1 MGTEAMSR
9 KDILRAPKPT
19 TDVAEPVERPAKSR
33 ILPLLGTPLT
43 DVPMPA
49 SSRLTSQVGGAFAEG
64 KARFE
69 RAEEIEK
76 RLAEGQTIIELD
88 TATIDPSF
96 VQDRMPG
103 DIGGLVEAIREQ
115 GQQIPILVR
124 PHPETPGRY
133 QVAFGHRRLR
143 AVTELARPV
152 KAVVRELTDEQL
164 VIAQGQENNERQ
176 DLTFIEKA
184 RFASRLNEQFSR
196 DVVMA
201 ALSVYKSDLSN
212 MLSVVARIPTDI
224 VEAIGSAPGIG
235 LKSWVGLA
243 DLLGRD
249 NDLEQASSFLRSPE
263 AKALPSPDR
272 FKSLI
277 ANLKPAA
284 TKRGLPDLLTTPAGV
299 RLAQVTKSKTKLDLS
314 IDRRAMP
321 DFAAFV
327 LERLPALFEEHRSK
341 SGAKDQLNNGD

>member
-1 MGTEAMSR
+1 MSR
-9 KDILRAPKPT
+9 KDILRTPKPT
-19 TDVAEPVERPAKSR
+19 TAVAAPVERPIKSR
-33 ILPLLGTPLT
+33 SILPLMGSPPAEAPT
-43 DVPMPA
+43 PA
-49 SSRLTSQVGGAFAEG
+49 SSRLTSQIGGAFAEG

-76 RLAEGQTIIELD
+76 RLAEGQTIIELVTD
-88 TATIDPSF
+88 TVDPSF

-103 DIGGLVEAIREQ
+103 DIAGLVEAIREQ

-124 PHPETPGRY
+124 PHPVAPGRY

-143 AVTELARPV
+143 AVSELNLPV

-184 RFASRLNEQFSR
+184 RFASRLTEQFSR

-212 MLSVVARIPTDI
+212 MLSVVTRIPTEI
-224 VEAIGSAPGIG
+224 VDAIGSAPGIG
-235 LKSWVGLA
+235 LKSWVALA
-243 DLLGRD
+243 ELLTRD
-249 NDLEQASSFLRSPE
+249 TDLERASTFLRSAE

-272 FKSLI
+272 FKSLV
-277 ANLKPAA
+277 ANLKPTPA
-284 TKRGLPDLLTTPAGV
+284 KRGLPDLLTTPKGL

-314 IDRRAMP
+314 IDRREMP

-327 LERLPALFEEHRSK
+327 LERLPALFEEHRSRN
-341 SGAKDQLNNGD
+341 GPQDQLNNGD

>member
-1 MGTEAMSR
+1 MSR
-9 KDILRAPKPT
+9 KDILRTPKPT
-19 TDVAEPVERPAKSR
+19 AAAAAPVERPTKSR
-33 ILPLLGTPLT
+33 SILPLMGSPPAEGPT
-43 DVPMPA
+43 PA

-88 TATIDPSF
+88 TDTIDPSF
-96 VQDRMPG
+96 IPDRMPG
-103 DIGGLVEAIREQ
+103 DIDGLVEAIREQ

-143 AVTELARPV
+143 AVSELNRPV
-152 KAVVRELTDEQL
+152 KAVVRDLTDEQL
-164 VIAQGQENNERQ
+164 VIAQGQENNERE

-184 RFASRLNEQFSR
+184 RFASRLTERFSR

-212 MLSVVARIPTDI
+212 MLSVVTRIPKDI
-224 VEAIGSAPGIG
+224 VDAIGPAPGIG
-235 LKSWVGLA
+235 LKSWVALA
-243 DLLGRD
+243 DLLARD
-249 NDLEQASSFLRSPE
+249 ADLEHASTFLRSAE
-263 AKALPSPDR
+263 AKALPSADR
-272 FKSLI
+272 FKSLV
-277 ANLKPAA
+277 ASLKPVP
-284 TKRGLPDLLTTPAGV
+284 TKRGLPHVLTTPTGV

-314 IDRRAMP
+314 IDRREMP

-327 LERLPALFEEHRSK
+327 LERLPVLFEEHRAK
-341 SGAKDQLNNGD
+341 SGAEDQLNNGD

>member
-1 MGTEAMSR
+1 MSR
-9 KDILRAPKPT
+9 KDILRTPKPT
-19 TDVAEPVERPAKSR
+19 AAAATPVERPLKSR
-33 ILPLLGTPLT
+33 SILPLLGSQPAEGTT
-43 DVPMPA
+43 AA

-88 TATIDPSF
+88 TGTIDPSF

-103 DIGGLVEAIREQ
+103 DIAGLVEAIREQ

-124 PHPETPGRY
+124 PHPEAPGRY

-143 AVTELARPV
+143 AVSELNRPV

-184 RFASRLNEQFSR
+184 RFASRLTEQFSR

-212 MLSVVARIPTDI
+212 MLSVVTRIPTDI
-224 VEAIGSAPGIG
+224 VDVIGPAPGIG
-235 LKSWVGLA
+235 LKSWVALA
-243 DLLGRD
+243 ELLTRES
-249 NDLEQASSFLRSPE
+249 DLEHASAFLLSAE

-272 FKSLI
+272 FKSLVVS
-277 ANLKPAA
+277 LKPAP
-284 TKRGLPDLLTTPAGV
+284 TKRGLPDLLTTPTGL

-314 IDRRAMP
+314 IDRREMP

-327 LERLPALFEEHRSK
+327 LERLPALFEEHRSRN
-341 SGAKDQLNNGD
+341 SSEDQLNNGD

>member
-1 MGTEAMSR
+1 MSR

-19 TDVAEPVERPAKSR
+19 TAVSAPVERPVKSR
-33 ILPLLGTPLT
+33 SILPLLGTAPA
-43 DVPMPA
+43 DGPAPA

-76 RLAEGQTIIELD
+76 RLSEGQTIIELD
-88 TATIDPSF
+88 TDTIDPSF

-103 DIGGLVEAIREQ
+103 DIDGLVDAIREQ

-143 AVTELARPV
+143 AVMELKRPV
-152 KAVVRELTDEQL
+152 KAVVRNLTDEQL

-212 MLSVVARIPTDI
+212 MLSVVTRIPTDI
-224 VEAIGSAPGIG
+224 VDAIGSAPGIG

-243 DLLGRD
+243 DLLAREM
-249 NDLEQASSFLRSPE
+249 NLEQASSFLVSPE
-263 AKALPSPDR
+263 ATALPSPDR
-272 FKSLI
+272 FKSLV
-277 ANLKPAA
+277 ASFKPASA
-284 TKRGLPDLLTTPAGV
+284 KRGLPDLLTTPTGV
-299 RLAQVTKSKTKLDLS
+299 RLARVTKSKTKLDLS
-314 IDRRAMP
+314 IDRREMP
-321 DFAAFV
+321 EFAAFV
-327 LERLPALFEEHRSK
+327 LERLPTLFEEHRSR
-341 SGAKDQLNNGD
+341 SGAQDQLNNGD

>member
-1 MGTEAMSR
+1 MSR
-9 KDILRAPKPT
+9 KDILRVPRPT
-19 TDVAEPVERPAKSR
+19 ADVAEPVERPTKSR
-33 ILPLLGTPLT
+33 VLPLLGTTTP
-43 DVPMPA
+43 DGPQPA
-49 SSRLTSQVGGAFAEG
+49 SSRLTSQVGSAFAEG

-76 RLAEGQTIIELD
+76 RLSEGQTIVELD
-88 TATIDPSF
+88 TDTIDPSF

-103 DIGGLVEAIREQ
+103 DIDGLIEAIRDQ

-124 PHPETPGRY
+124 PHPDTPGRY

-143 AVTELARPV
+143 AVAELARPV

-212 MLSVVARIPTDI
+212 MLSVVTRIPTDI
-224 VEAIGSAPGIG
+224 VDAIGPAPGVG

-249 NDLEQASSFLRSPE
+249 SDLEHASNFLRSAE

-272 FKSLI
+272 FKSLV
-277 ANLKPAA
+277 ASLKPAPA
-284 TKRGLPDLLTTPAGV
+284 KRGLPDLLTTSTGV
-299 RLAQVTKSKTKLDLS
+299 RLAQVTKSKAKLDIS

-321 DFAAFV
+321 EFAAFV
-327 LERLPALFEEHRSK
+327 LERLPALFEEHRLK
-341 SGAKDQLNNGD
+341 SAAPDKLNNGD

>member
-1 MGTEAMSR
+1 MSR
-9 KDILRAPKPT
+9 KDILRPPQPT
-19 TDVAEPVERPAKSR
+19 ASVTAPVERPVKSR
-33 ILPLLGTPLT
+33 SILPLLGGSSAEGAP
-43 DVPMPA
+43 PA

-76 RLAEGQTIIELD
+76 RLAEGQAIIELD
-88 TATIDPSF
+88 TDTIDPSF

-103 DIGGLVEAIREQ
+103 DIDGLVEAIREQ

-124 PHPETPGRY
+124 PHPEAPGRY

-143 AVTELARPV
+143 AVSELNRPV

-184 RFASRLNEQFSR
+184 RFASRLTEQFSR

-212 MLSVVARIPTDI
+212 MLSVVTRIPTDI
-224 VEAIGSAPGIG
+224 IDAIGAAPGIG
-235 LKSWVGLA
+235 LKSWVALA
-243 DLLGRD
+243 ELLTRES
-249 NDLEQASSFLRSPE
+249 DLEQASTFLRS
-263 AKALPSPDR
+263 AQARALPSPDR
-272 FKSLI
+272 FKSLV
-277 ANLKPAA
+277 ASFKPAP
-284 TKRGLPDLLTTPAGV
+284 TKRGLPDLLTTSTGL

-314 IDRRAMP
+314 IDRREMP

-327 LERLPALFEEHRSK
+327 LERLPALFEEHRSRNN
-341 SGAKDQLNNGD
+341 SQDQLNNGD

>member
-1 MGTEAMSR
+1 MSR
-9 KDILRAPKPT
+9 KDILRTPKPT
-19 TDVAEPVERPAKSR
+19 AAAAPVERPIKSR
-33 ILPLLGTPLT
+33 SILPLMGSPPAE
-43 DVPMPA
+43 VPTPA

-88 TATIDPSF
+88 TDAVDPSF

-103 DIGGLVEAIREQ
+103 DIAGLVEAIREQ

-124 PHPETPGRY
+124 PHPEAPGRY

-143 AVTELARPV
+143 AVSDLNRRV
-152 KAVVRELTDEQL
+152 KAVVRDLTDEQL

-176 DLTFIEKA
+176 NLTFIEKA
-184 RFASRLNEQFSR
+184 RFASRLTEQFSR

-212 MLSVVARIPTDI
+212 MLSVVTRIPTEI
-224 VEAIGSAPGIG
+224 VDAIGSAPGIG
-235 LKSWVGLA
+235 LKSWVALA
-243 DLLGRD
+243 ELLTRD
-249 NDLEQASSFLRSPE
+249 SDLEQASTFLRSAE

-272 FKSLI
+272 FKSLV
-277 ANLKPAA
+277 ASLKPTP
-284 TKRGLPDLLTTPAGV
+284 TKRGLPDLLTTPTGL

-314 IDRRAMP
+314 IDRREMP

-327 LERLPALFEEHRSK
+327 LERLPVLFEEHRAK
-341 SGAKDQLNNGD
+341 SGAEDQLNNGD

>member
-1 MGTEAMSR
+1 MSR
-9 KDILRAPKPT
+9 KDILRAPRT
-19 TDVAEPVERPAKSR
+19 TGAVTVPVERPVKSR
-33 ILPLLGTPLT
+33 SILPLLGTTPA
-43 DVPMPA
+43 DPAPA
-49 SSRLTSQVGGAFAEG
+49 SSRLTAQVGGAFAEG

-76 RLAEGQTIIELD
+76 RLAEGQTIVELD
-88 TATIDPSF
+88 TDSIDPSF

-103 DIGGLVEAIREQ
+103 DISGLIEAIREH
-115 GQQIPILVR
+115 GQQIPILAR

-143 AVTELARPV
+143 AVTELNRPV
-152 KAVVRELTDEQL
+152 KAVVRDLTDEQL

-201 ALSVYKSDLSN
+201 ALSVYKSDLSH
-212 MLSVVARIPTDI
+212 MLSVVTRIPADVI
-224 VEAIGSAPGIG
+224 DAIGSAPGIG

-243 DLLGRD
+243 DLLTRD
-249 NDLEQASSFLRSPE
+249 SVLEQASSFLRSAE
-263 AKALPSPDR
+263 AKALPSADR
-272 FKSLI
+272 FKSLV
-277 ANLKPAA
+277 AHLKPESA
-284 TKRGLPDLLTTPAGV
+284 KRGLPELLTTPTGV

-314 IDRRAMP
+314 IDRREMP

-341 SGAKDQLNNGD
+341 SGALDQMNNGD

>member
-1 MGTEAMSR
+1 MSR
-9 KDILRAPKPT
+9 KDILRAPKPNAA
-19 TDVAEPVERPAKSR
+19 VSEPVERQTKGRSL
-33 ILPLLGTPLT
+33 LPLLGTEPEEH
-43 DVPMPA
+43 VA
-49 SSRLTSQVGGAFAEG
+49 AASRLTTQVGGAFAEG

-76 RLAEGQTIIELD
+76 RLAEGQTIIELNTD
-88 TATIDPSF
+88 TIDPSF

-103 DIGGLVEAIREQ
+103 DIDGLVEAIREQ

-124 PHPETPGRY
+124 PHPDTPGRY

-143 AVTELARPV
+143 AVSELNRPV

-184 RFASRLNEQFSR
+184 RFAARLNEQFSR

-212 MLSVVARIPTDI
+212 MLSVVTRIPADI
-224 VEAIGSAPGIG
+224 VDAIGSAAGIG

-243 DLLGRD
+243 DLLRRD
-249 NDLEQASSFLRSPE
+249 SDLEQASVFLRSAE

-272 FKSLI
+272 FKLLV
-277 ANLKPAA
+277 ARLKPEPV
-284 TKRGLPDLLTTPAGV
+284 KRGLPDLLTTPAGV
-299 RLAQVTKSKTKLDLS
+299 RLAQLTKTKTKLDVS
-314 IDRRAMP
+314 IDRREMP
-321 DFAAFV
+321 DFATFV
-327 LERLPALFEEHRSK
+327 LEQLPALFEEYRSR
-341 SGAKDQLNNGD
+341 SGAQDQRNNGE

>member
-1 MGTEAMSR
+1 MSR

-19 TDVAEPVERPAKSR
+19 ADIGEPVGRPIKSR
-33 ILPLLGTPLT
+33 ILPLLGSSPA
-43 DVPMPA
+43 DGPQPA

-76 RLAEGQTIIELD
+76 RLSKGQTIVDLD
-88 TATIDPSF
+88 TDTIDPSF
-96 VQDRMPG
+96 VQDRMPH
-103 DIGGLVEAIREQ
+103 DIDGLVEAIREQ

-124 PHPETPGRY
+124 PHPDRPGRY

-152 KAVVRELTDEQL
+152 KAVVRDLTDEQL

-212 MLSVVARIPTDI
+212 MLSVVTRIPTDI
-224 VEAIGSAPGIG
+224 VDAIGPAPGVG

-249 NDLEQASSFLRSPE
+249 SDLEHALSFLRSAE
-263 AKALPSPDR
+263 TKALPSPDR
-272 FKSLI
+272 FRALV
-277 ANLKPAA
+277 A
-284 TKRGLPDLLTTPAGV
+284 TLRPSSATRGLSDLLTTPTGV
-299 RLAQVTKSKTKLDLS
+299 RLAQVTKSKSRLDIS

-321 DFAAFV
+321 EFAAFV
-327 LERLPALFEEHRSK
+327 LERLPALFEEHRLK
-341 SGAKDQLNNGD
+341 SGANDKLNNGE

>member
-1 MGTEAMSR
+1 MSR
-9 KDILRAPKPT
+9 KDILRTPKPT
-19 TDVAEPVERPAKSR
+19 AAVAAPVERPIKSR
-33 ILPLLGTPLT
+33 SILPLMGSPPAEGAT
-43 DVPMPA
+43 PA

-88 TATIDPSF
+88 TDTVDPSF

-103 DIGGLVEAIREQ
+103 DIAGLVEAIREQ

-124 PHPETPGRY
+124 PHPEAPGRY

-143 AVTELARPV
+143 AVSELNLPV

-184 RFASRLNEQFSR
+184 RFASRLTEQFSR

-212 MLSVVARIPTDI
+212 MLSVVTRIPTEI
-224 VEAIGSAPGIG
+224 VDAIGSAPGIG
-235 LKSWVGLA
+235 LKSWVALA
-243 DLLGRD
+243 ELLTRD
-249 NDLEQASSFLRSPE
+249 DDLEQASTFLRSAE

-272 FKSLI
+272 FKSLV
-277 ANLKPAA
+277 ASLKPTP
-284 TKRGLPDLLTTPAGV
+284 TKRGLPDLLTTPTGL

-314 IDRRAMP
+314 IDRREMP

-327 LERLPALFEEHRSK
+327 LERLPALFEEHRSRNTTR
-341 SGAKDQLNNGD
+341 DQLNNGD

>member
-1 MGTEAMSR
+1 MSR

-19 TDVAEPVERPAKSR
+19 ADIGEPVERPTKSR
-33 ILPLLGTPLT
+33 ILPLLGTSPAEG
-43 DVPMPA
+43 PQPA

-76 RLAEGQTIIELD
+76 RLSEGQTIVELD
-88 TATIDPSF
+88 TDTIDPSF
-96 VQDRMPG
+96 VQDRMLH
-103 DIGGLVEAIREQ
+103 DIDGLVEAIREQ

-124 PHPETPGRY
+124 PHPDTPGRY

-152 KAVVRELTDEQL
+152 KAVVRDLTDEQL

-184 RFASRLNEQFSR
+184 RFAARLNEQFSR

-212 MLSVVARIPTDI
+212 MLSVVTRIPTNI
-224 VEAIGSAPGIG
+224 VDAIGPAPGVG

-243 DLLGRD
+243 DLLGQD
-249 NDLEQASSFLRSPE
+249 SDLEHASSFLRSAE
-263 AKALPSPDR
+263 AKALPSSDR
-272 FKSLI
+272 FRALVADLRPSS
-277 ANLKPAA
+277 A
-284 TKRGLPDLLTTPAGV
+284 KRGLPDILTTPTGV
-299 RLAQVTKSKTKLDLS
+299 RLAQVTKSKARLDIS

-321 DFAAFV
+321 EFAAFV
-327 LERLPALFEEHRSK
+327 LERLPALFEEHRLK
-341 SGAKDQLNNGD
+341 SGANDKLSNGD

>member
-1 MGTEAMSR
+1 MSR
-9 KDILRAPKPT
+9 KDILRVPKPT
-19 TDVAEPVERPAKSR
+19 ADVAEPIERPTKSR
-33 ILPLLGTPLT
+33 ILPLLGTALP
-43 DVPMPA
+43 DGPQPA

-69 RAEEIEK
+69 RAEEIER
-76 RLAEGQTIIELD
+76 RLSEGQTIVELD
-88 TATIDPSF
+88 SDTIDPSF

-103 DIGGLVEAIREQ
+103 DIEGLIEAIREQ

-124 PHPETPGRY
+124 PHPDISGRY

-143 AVTELARPV
+143 AVTELGRPV
-152 KAVVRELTDEQL
+152 KAVVRDMTDEQL
-164 VIAQGQENNERQ
+164 VIAQGQENNERR

-184 RFASRLNEQFSR
+184 RFAARLNEQFSR

-212 MLSVVARIPTDI
+212 MLSVVTRIPMDI
-224 VEAIGSAPGIG
+224 VDAIGPAPGIG

-243 DLLGRD
+243 DILGRD
-249 NDLEQASSFLRSPE
+249 SDFEHASSFLRSEE

-272 FKSLI
+272 FKSLV
-277 ANLKPAA
+277 ASLRPAS
-284 TKRGLPDLLTTPAGV
+284 TKRGRPDLLTTSTGV
-299 RLAQVTKSKTKLDLS
+299 HLAQVTKSKAKLDIS

-321 DFAAFV
+321 EFAAFV
-327 LERLPALFEEHRSK
+327 LEKLPALYEEHRLK
-341 SGAKDQLNNGD
+341 SGAGDKPNNGE

>member
-1 MGTEAMSR
+1 MSR
-9 KDILRAPKPT
+9 KDILRAPIPSGAVT
-19 TDVAEPVERPAKSR
+19 APVERPVKSR
-33 ILPLLGTPLT
+33 SILPLLGTAPAEGAT
-43 DVPMPA
+43 PA

-69 RAEEIEK
+69 RAEEIER

-88 TATIDPSF
+88 TDTIDPSF

-103 DIGGLVEAIREQ
+103 DIDGLIEAIREQ

-143 AVTELARPV
+143 AVTELNRPV
-152 KAVVRELTDEQL
+152 KAVVRDLSDEQL

-224 VEAIGSAPGIG
+224 IDAIGSAPGIG

-249 NDLEQASSFLRSPE
+249 SDLEPASTFLRSAQ

-272 FKSLI
+272 FKSLV
-277 ANLKPAA
+277 AHLRPAPA
-284 TKRGLPDLLTTPAGV
+284 KRGLPDLLTTPTGV

-314 IDRRAMP
+314 IDRREMP
-321 DFAAFV
+321 DFATFV

-341 SGAKDQLNNGD
+341 SGATDQLNNGD

>member
-1 MGTEAMSR
+1 MSR
-9 KDILRAPKPT
+9 KDILRAPRPT
-19 TDVAEPVERPAKSR
+19 AAVEEPVERPIKNR
-33 ILPLLGTPLT
+33 TVRPLLDSHPAEGVTR
-43 DVPMPA
+43 A

-88 TATIDPSF
+88 TDMIDPSF
-96 VQDRMPG
+96 VRDRMPG
-103 DIGGLVEAIREQ
+103 DIDGLVEAIREQ

-124 PHPETPGRY
+124 PHPEAPGRY

-143 AVTELARPV
+143 AVSELNRPV

-184 RFASRLNEQFSR
+184 RFASRLTEQFSR

-212 MLSVVARIPTDI
+212 MLSVVTRIPTEI
-224 VEAIGSAPGIG
+224 VDAIGSAPGIG
-235 LKSWVGLA
+235 LKSWVALA
-243 DLLGRD
+243 ELLTRET
-249 NDLEQASSFLRSPE
+249 DLERASTFLRSAE

-277 ANLKPAA
+277 ASLKPTPAR
-284 TKRGLPDLLTTPAGV
+284 RGLPDLLTTPLGL

-314 IDRRAMP
+314 IDRREMP

-327 LERLPALFEEHRSK
+327 LERLPTLFEEHRSRN
-341 SGAKDQLNNGD
+341 GPQDQLKNGD

>member
-1 MGTEAMSR
+1 MSR
-9 KDILRAPKPT
+9 KDILRAQTPT
-19 TDVAEPVERPAKSR
+19 GAVGAPVERPVKSR
-33 ILPLLGTPLT
+33 SILPLLGTAPAEG
-43 DVPMPA
+43 PMPA

-69 RAEEIEK
+69 RAEEIER
-76 RLAEGQTIIELD
+76 RLAEGQTIIELNTD
-88 TATIDPSF
+88 TIDPSF

-103 DIGGLVEAIREQ
+103 DIEGLVEAIREQ

-124 PHPETPGRY
+124 PHPEAPGRY

-143 AVTELARPV
+143 AVTELNRPV
-152 KAVVRELTDEQL
+152 KAVVRDLTDEQL

-184 RFASRLNEQFSR
+184 RFASRLNEQFAR

-201 ALSVYKSDLSN
+201 ALSIYKSDLSN
-212 MLSVVARIPTDI
+212 MLSVVTRIPAEVID
-224 VEAIGSAPGIG
+224 AIGSAPGVG

-243 DLLGRD
+243 DLLRRD
-249 NDLEQASSFLRSPE
+249 SDLEQASVFLRSAE
-263 AKALPSPDR
+263 AKALPSPER
-272 FKSLI
+272 FKVLV
-277 ANLKPAA
+277 ARLKPEPV
-284 TKRGLPDLLTTPAGV
+284 KRGLPELLTTPTGV

-314 IDRRAMP
+314 IDLREMP

-341 SGAKDQLNNGD
+341 GGALEQTDNGD

>member
-1 MGTEAMSR
+1 MSR

-19 TDVAEPVERPAKSR
+19 AGVVEPVERPTKSR
-33 ILPLLGTPLT
+33 ILPLLGTPLA
-43 DVPMPA
+43 DGPQPA
-49 SSRLTSQVGGAFAEG
+49 SSRLTSQVGSAFAEG

-76 RLAEGQTIIELD
+76 RLSEGQTIVELD
-88 TATIDPSF
+88 TDTIDPSF

-103 DIGGLVEAIREQ
+103 DIDGLVEAIREQ

-124 PHPETPGRY
+124 PLPDTPGRY

-152 KAVVRELTDEQL
+152 KAVVRDLTDEQL

-184 RFASRLNEQFSR
+184 RFASRLNERFSR
-196 DVVMA
+196 DVVMT

-212 MLSVVARIPTDI
+212 MLSVVTRIPTDI
-224 VEAIGSAPGIG
+224 VDAIGPAPGVG

-243 DLLGRD
+243 DLLGQD
-249 NDLEQASSFLRSPE
+249 SALEHASSFLRSAG
-263 AKALPSPDR
+263 AKTLPSPDR
-272 FKSLI
+272 FKSLV
-277 ANLKPAA
+277 ASLKPASA
-284 TKRGLPDLLTTPAGV
+284 KRGLPDLLTTPTGV
-299 RLAQVTKSKTKLDLS
+299 RLAQVTKSKARLDIS
-314 IDRRAMP
+314 IDRRATP
-321 DFAAFV
+321 EFAAFV
-327 LERLPALFEEHRSK
+327 LERLPALFEEHRLK
-341 SGAKDQLNNGD
+341 SGANDKLNSGD